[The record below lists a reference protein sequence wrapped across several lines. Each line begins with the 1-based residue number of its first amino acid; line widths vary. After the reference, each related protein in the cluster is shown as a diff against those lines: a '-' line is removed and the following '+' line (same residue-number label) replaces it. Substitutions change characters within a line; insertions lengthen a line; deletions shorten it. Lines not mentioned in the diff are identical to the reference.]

1 MKLDG
6 FAAMPK
12 CFRAAALALPIA
24 LGLAAPAAAA
34 EPTLIWT
41 DPISIPAGQDRTVP
55 ASGVFSNF
63 GEGAVYTSVTFS
75 TTNYLNTSDTGLHST
90 FLGAPSMS
98 ASSGAHLTISVL
110 STGEL
115 NDLSPRPDNPF
126 TFTADV
132 TLRNDAGDE
141 ASATLKFETYW

>member
-1 MKLDG
+1 MKFDG

-41 DPISIPAGQDRTVP
+41 DAISIPAGQERTVP

-75 TTNYLNTSDTGLHST
+75 TTNGLNTSDTGLHST

-98 ASSGAHLTISVL
+98 ASSGAYLTISVL
-110 STGEL
+110 SSGEL
-115 NDLSPRPDNPF
+115 TDLDSPF